1 MTEAAAATETPE
13 TTTPEDTATQTPAD
27 PAVTTETTEA
37 KPEQG
42 GNILTGEG
50 DDKPTDTQAKQTW
63 PDDWRAQLAGE
74 DEKLAKKLD
83 RFNSI
88 SDVVKWAQNL
98 EKKMSSGEFSRKLP
112 EDATEEDIKQWRLEN
127 GVPESPEKYDLDVD
141 GISVGEDD
149 KPYLDEFLKA
159 AHELNMPNDHVK
171 QVVKWHFDNVQAQLE
186 ERAEA
191 DTEFMHESVQ
201 ALKEEWGGEYKQNIN
216 MVKGLLSSAPEGF
229 ADRLMG
235 ARLGDDKPLGSDPE
249 ALKWLAGLA
258 RQVNPVATVVPGA
271 GGDQVGAI
279 EDEISKIEK
288 FMRTNRHEY
297 FNDPKMQDRYR
308 DLLSAK
314 ERLK

>member
-1 MTEAAAATETPE
+1 
-13 TTTPEDTATQTPAD
+13 
-27 PAVTTETTEA
+27 
-37 KPEQG
+37 
-42 GNILTGEG
+42 
-50 DDKPTDTQAKQTW
+50 
-63 PDDWRAQLAGE
+63 
-74 DEKLAKKLD
+74 
-83 RFNSI
+83 
-88 SDVVKWAQNL
+88 
-98 EKKMSSGEFSRKLP
+98 
-112 EDATEEDIKQWRLEN
+112 
-127 GVPESPEKYDLDVD
+127 
-141 GISVGEDD
+141 
-149 KPYLDEFLKA
+149 
-159 AHELNMPNDHVK
+159 MPNDHVK